1 MAWMEMTGL
10 MQVACLM
17 EPLAI
22 PGTIMGPLE
31 VLLHEGVTEVMMANA
46 LSMQPCNFKI
56 LQKHQEIPERV

>member
-46 LSMQPCNFKI
+46 LSMQPCNFKFYRST
-56 LQKHQEIPERV
+56 KKSPKG

>member
-1 MAWMEMTGL
+1 
-10 MQVACLM
+10 M

-56 LQKHQEIPERV
+56 LQKHQEIPEKV